1 MPGRREC
8 AEGGGRL
15 EKEGPRGN
23 NYRLGDEKKNM
34 DRPTEESR
42 LARYSPK
49 ETIDY
54 TAE

>member
-23 NYRLGDEKKNM
+23 NYRLGDEKKKWIGLQRRA
-34 DRPTEESR
+34 D
-42 LARYSPK
+42 
-49 ETIDY
+49 
-54 TAE
+54 